1 MHFLFFLL
9 GIMYCQIYSTVEFS
23 SVYVCNLL
31 YASLFWNVNYPKKD
45 VSFLQ
50 SCNVVGDEI
59 FINF

>member
-1 MHFLFFLL
+1 
-9 GIMYCQIYSTVEFS
+9 MYCQIYSTVEFN

-50 SCNVVGDEI
+50 SWNVVGDEI